1 MIDRHVFRRREAIVR
16 LDSRQV
22 PRRAHSG
29 ARERV
34 NDRLARMRQDVRVV
48 FALGKFGGELLRGE
62 EEHGAS
68 IGHLRAVPDLDAAGD
83 GLIELTLLLRVA
95 FAHDPATRLRER
107 IAPGVGEVDRGD
119 VREMLVLEPE
129 ALVVLVAQPA
139 KQPREGII
147 LALAFALVPSGG
159 AEKVTA
165 RLAVDGFHLLETDH
179 CGDVVAVRFYLGG
192 RGQNCDRTRRARS
205 LMAAGGQPCKNRIGF
220 KEKCAELALLG
231 IELSGEVA
239 DVSGLNLSRFE
250 LGGCERIVNRLT
262 HDGDEMLAFLGP
274 VAGEVALC
282 SAEDIDRFHDS
293 LSLSS
298 RRAILGRRAQWTNV
312 AIAIN

>member
-29 ARERV
+29 ARECV
-34 NDRLARMRQDVRVV
+34 HDRLARMRQDVRVV
-48 FALGKFGGELLRGE
+48 FALGKLSVEFERGRMMAPSEDARQIVEPDSVPLRILGGELLRGE
-62 EEHGAS
+62 EEYGAS
-68 IGHLRAVPDLDAAGD
+68 IGYLGAVPDLDTAGD
-83 GLIELTLLLRVA
+83 SLIELTLLLRVG

-119 VREMLVLEPE
+119 VREILVLESE
-129 ALVVLVAQPA
+129 TLVVLVAQPA

-231 IELSGEVA
+231 IELSG
-239 DVSGLNLSRFE
+239 
-250 LGGCERIVNRLT
+250 CERIVNRLT

-293 LSLSS
+293 LS
-298 RRAILGRRAQWTNV
+298 
-312 AIAIN
+312 